1 MPTYA
6 YRAVEDDRDCPVC
19 GDGFETVQ
27 RISEEPLNACPSC
40 EGAIQKIFRTAP
52 HVVGEARWSEKKL
65 LSDGNLRKNGFK
77 KLVKKSDGT
86 YEDVLAKD

>member
-1 MPTYA
+1 
-6 YRAVEDDRDCPVC
+6 VEADRDCPVC

-27 RISEEPLNACPSC
+27 RISEPALTECPSC
-40 EGAIQKIFRTAP
+40 EGSLQKIFRTAP
-52 HVVGEARWSEKKL
+52 HYVGEHRWNEKKL